1 MSGLLPSSS
10 DVDVPDG
17 EPRVI
22 GVDEEDAEALVDALS
37 SETARSILSSVHE
50 EPATASQLAEG
61 TETSLQNAQYHI
73 EKLEAAD
80 LLEVVD
86 TRYSAKGREMKVYG
100 ATNAPV
106 VLFAGSQE
114 QGKDVRSALTSLIG
128 GVGVVGLGA
137 VIVQE
142 VFGRGFGAIFASRGG
157 GAGGADGASA
167 PQTTQEAAIAAQ
179 EATAE
184 PSATVTETMTTET
197 YEMARATEQAAGL
210 PPGLIFFVG
219 GVVALAVLGLLWYVR
234 R

>member
-10 DVDVPDG
+10 DVDVPEG

-37 SETARSILSSVHE
+37 SGTARSILSSVHE

-61 TETSLQNAQYHI
+61 TDTSLQNAQYHI

-106 VLFAGSQE
+106 VLFAGSDE
-114 QGKDVRSALTSLIG
+114 QGEDVRSALTSLIG

-137 VIVQE
+137 VVVQE
-142 VFGRGFGAIFASRGG
+142 VFGRGLGAIFGSRG

-167 PQTTQEAAIAAQ
+167 PQTTQEAAMAAQ

-219 GVVALAVLGLLWYVR
+219 GIVALAVLGLLWYGR